1 MELEWEGGGG
11 TPTKTVYLCPD
22 LGGKKAPE
30 WKAPEWKAVGPMYC
44 AGILSS
50 LSTADMAL
58 IGLAPLPHSLCLAEN
73 H

>member
-1 MELEWEGGGG
+1 MELECEGEKKK

-30 WKAPEWKAVGPMYC
+30 WKAVGPMYC
-44 AGILSS
+44 AGNLSS

-58 IGLAPLPHSLCLAEN
+58 IGLTPLPHSLCLAKN